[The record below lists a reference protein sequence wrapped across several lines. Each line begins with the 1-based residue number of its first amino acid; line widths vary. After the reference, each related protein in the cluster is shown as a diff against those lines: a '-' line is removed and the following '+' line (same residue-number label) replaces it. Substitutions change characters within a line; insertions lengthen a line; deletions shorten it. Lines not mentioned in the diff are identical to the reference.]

1 MTIFL
6 EIDCER
12 QLMMTMRLVT
22 LWLDQLQAAIAISRS
37 CLNRGT
43 IPTTIP
49 GTIPT
54 IIPGTI
60 PSTTSSTIPVL
71 PYLVPYPVPYLANIT
86 IPLGFMPYMLPYC
99 WGQHVA
105 LEVHLEHRGLS
116 DQFFGQISAQNL
128 SKIRNVWVKVW
139 TRHPKKSVFAT
150 NPDSRQKR
158 VNAT

>member
-60 PSTTSSTIPVL
+60 PSTTSSTIQVL
-71 PYLVPYPVPYLANIT
+71 PYLVPYPVPYLPNIT
-86 IPLGFMPYMLPYC
+86 IPVGFMPYMLPYC

-105 LEVHLEHRGLS
+105 LEVHLEPLALGLP
-116 DQFFGQISAQNL
+116 
-128 SKIRNVWVKVW
+128 V
-139 TRHPKKSVFAT
+139 
-150 NPDSRQKR
+150 SRQPYMCGSA
-158 VNAT
+158 VCDNYCQHGLEAWTLVSNCQH